1 MIGYTK
7 EGVVKVWYNADF
19 TSNSIGEDLKNEE
32 EMVSELVDIINRN
45 QCLSR
50 SKLNMSRSFVELS
63 IALKKKIKSSR
74 QVNF

>member
-50 SKLNMSRSFVELS
+50 SKLNMSRSFVELL